1 MSDSGNATP
10 AEPTPPAP
18 RRPVVLRY
26 VDDWDELAGQIAA
39 DRAVGLRPSPV
50 RDAVTAWLD
59 PGSFTETGTLAR
71 RATTSYR
78 GGDTLDDAGPD
89 TIPADGLVGGW
100 GRHRGRLVFVAADD
114 PSLGSPVRG
123 GAGAAK
129 AGRMRHHALAQGAPI
144 VQVLGA
150 ERLEP
155 GTFIG
160 AEAVRFGY
168 GLDLDFEVSAARR
181 ILKVA
186 VVTHPITEQAALEA
200 SWCHLV
206 LLAGP
211 GAAIEGQAGED
222 ALAAGLADAHLPDLP
237 AALAEVGRA
246 LDRLPPSWTAEPPA
260 AGGAGPWAF
269 ELWPGW
275 RPEISTVLAAPVPPA
290 GATSAADGGTD
301 NPAGGTTIGPVAG
314 WAEVADGAVLDAGA
328 ASKLDRVARFC
339 AAFGLPLVVTHS
351 GWTLPAGPGHDD
363 LAELRRL
370 GATLARC
377 PAVIEVAHRQPLLEP
392 LWGVRPTVA
401 LAGPEATH
409 RHRAD
414 GVVGAGEASAASAVV
429 AAHLAAIAIRRPRP
443 HDDPRLRHQLPRR
456 LQSG

>member
-1 MSDSGNATP
+1 MSDDGQHATQ

-59 PGSFTETGTLAR
+59 PASFTETGTLAR

-78 GGDTLDDAGPD
+78 GGDTLDDAGPE
-89 TIPADGLVGGW
+89 TIPADGLVAGW

-114 PSLGSPVRG
+114 PTLGSSVRG
-123 GAGAAK
+123 GAGASK

-144 VQVLGA
+144 VQILGA
-150 ERLEP
+150 ARLEP

-168 GLDLDFEVSAARR
+168 GLDLDFEAEAARR

-200 SWCHLV
+200 GWCHLV

-211 GAAIEGQAGED
+211 GAAIEGLAGED

-237 AALAEVGRA
+237 AALAAVGRA
-246 LDRLPPSWTAEPPA
+246 LDRLPPSWTDEPPA
-260 AGGAGPWAF
+260 PDGAGPWAF
-269 ELWPGW
+269 ELRPGW
-275 RPEISTVLAAPVPPA
+275 RPEISTALAAPALPADVP
-290 GATSAADGGTD
+290 ATGGPTT
-301 NPAGGTTIGPVAG
+301 GGPTTGPVAG

-328 ASKLDRVARFC
+328 AIKLDRLARFC
-339 AAFGLPLVVTHS
+339 ASFGLPLVVAHA
-351 GWTLPAGPGHDD
+351 GWTLPDRPGHGDM
-363 LAELRRL
+363 AELRRL
-370 GATLARC
+370 GVTLARC
-377 PAVIEVAHRQPLLEP
+377 PAVIEVAHRRPMLQP

-401 LAGPEATH
+401 LAGPEVIEGH
-409 RHRAD
+409 GVD
-414 GVVGAGEASAASAVV
+414 GVVGAGEEAASSAAV
-429 AAHLAAIAIRRPRP
+429 AAHLAAISVRRPRP
-443 HDDPRLRHQLPRR
+443 HDDPRLRQQLPRR
-456 LQSG
+456 LSG